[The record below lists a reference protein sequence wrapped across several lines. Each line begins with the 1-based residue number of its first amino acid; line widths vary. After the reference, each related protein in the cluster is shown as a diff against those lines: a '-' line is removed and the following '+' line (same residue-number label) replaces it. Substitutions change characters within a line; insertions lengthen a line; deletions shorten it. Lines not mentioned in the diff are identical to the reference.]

1 MATES
6 IGDRVIGWYGNV
18 AMGSID
24 SNPDFVRRWLMTGFR
39 LMTEKGKI
47 APDGRLYRSGQ
58 MGNAIFMDSVTRALG
73 DKGGAVFTSIFCPNE
88 IFHALGVHPATAEAV
103 ASFASGAQAE
113 SGFISFAEG
122 RGVPETYC
130 SYHRIL
136 MGMATSG
143 VISRPLMLAS
153 TSAVCDANNLTFKT
167 LARHWSCDHYY
178 VDVPIDV
185 TRESVLYVADQ
196 LREMAAMAQDCCH
209 ARLDEDRL
217 LELCACS
224 MRTDR
229 DLMRTLPA
237 RRGRYLANSMTI
249 DEMQMLDLH
258 LMLGTPEVER
268 MVHQMA
274 QDYNQAPRYDGI
286 NLVWGHVTPYFV
298 QPIASRLNT
307 SQEAQVV
314 ASDMMFSHMP
324 PDEGTFFSA
333 ERPYEFMAE
342 RVVRNCFNGPATRR
356 AETLRRLADATD
368 ADAVV
373 FFCHWGCKQTAG
385 AAQVVRQ
392 VLEDAGYPVLVL
404 DGDACDRA
412 NCMEGQMGTRFS
424 AFLEM
429 VGAQRE
435 ERRLER
441 SIR

>member
-1 MATES
+1 MADGS
-6 IGDRVIGWYGNV
+6 IGERVIGWYGNV
-18 AMGSID
+18 AADGIEKR
-24 SNPDFVRRWLMTGFR
+24 PDFVRRWLMTGFR
-39 LMTEKGKI
+39 IMTEKGRVI
-47 APDGRLYRSGQ
+47 PDGRLYRSGQ
-58 MGNAIFMDSVTRALG
+58 MGNSIFMDSVTRALG
-73 DKGGAVFTSIFCPNE
+73 DPRGAVITSIFCPNE

-113 SGFISFAEG
+113 SGFISFAES

-130 SYHRIL
+130 SFHRIL

-143 VISRPLMLAS
+143 VLRRPRMLAS

-167 LARHWSCDHYY
+167 LAHHWGCDRYY

-185 TRESVLYVADQ
+185 TRESVGYVAGQ
-196 LREMAAMAQDCCH
+196 LREMASMAQDCCH
-209 ARLDEDRL
+209 ARLDGDRL

-224 MRTDR
+224 MRTER

-237 RRGRYLANSMTI
+237 RRGRYLATTMTI

-268 MVHQMA
+268 MVGQMA
-274 QDYNQAPRYDGI
+274 RDYNQAPRYDGI
-286 NLVWGHVTPYFV
+286 SLVWGHVTPYFV
-298 QPIASRLNT
+298 TQVASRLNV

-314 ASDMMFSHMP
+314 ATDMMFSHMP
-324 PDEGTFFSA
+324 PDEGAFFSA
-333 ERPYEFMAE
+333 DHPYEFMAE
-342 RVVRNCFNGPATRR
+342 RVVRNCFNGPASRR
-356 AETLRRLADATD
+356 AETLRRLADVTD

-392 VLEDAGYPVLVL
+392 SLEEAGYPVLVL
-404 DGDACDRA
+404 DGDACDRS
-412 NCMEGQMGTRFS
+412 NCMGGQMGTRFS

-429 VGAQRE
+429 VGEQRE
-435 ERRLER
+435 ERRHER
-441 SIR
+441 GIG